1 MGLLGRNK
9 SKSPGREQVKVNAS
23 DRYNAMHDPPPPP
36 PTPPPSTSSRRSRPS
51 SRGSSSSR
59 PRGNATST
67 AGYQYALQAYSKTVD
82 PNENSNVNTMPSIV
96 TSKNQST
103 ANAFV
108 RQSQLAQGTS
118 VPASLLTSNG
128 NINARATNAYSR
140 GNANRNGNRNNA
152 SPPQETLNAVHGGA
166 CLTYSNSGSPDK
178 TGYQHQQLNQQQQQ
192 DYNRHNS
199 NYNNEYMQPQTQ
211 PQQQQ
216 PQPQPQ
222 HHLNI
227 NTNPNPILRSS
238 SSMDDCGPSSD
249 DDINPISPASSSSY
263 SFPQYPGS
271 PSTFLHQRKSNSKN
285 HNHNHSHS
293 NSFLPDYNYEPEM
306 VDTTYAEHYGD
317 AYTGKPIRYIY
328 PQGYGSMRPRSRPWQ
343 IALVMFIALAWL
355 NVYIVGH
362 CADRFESQNYND
374 DQYQNANDNDNYNA
388 NDADD
393 AAVIE
398 TKWCGNRNLYFT
410 WVLSV
415 ALTGLSFAY
424 CSIIGVSLFKLLSLT
439 LQKASSFFMHSFSS
453 FAILKQYH
461 STFFNSITVCQSEG
475 FCGGEWEESA
485 AWDGGEE

>member
-1 MGLLGRNK
+1 
-9 SKSPGREQVKVNAS
+9 
-23 DRYNAMHDPPPPP
+23 
-36 PTPPPSTSSRRSRPS
+36 
-51 SRGSSSSR
+51 
-59 PRGNATST
+59 
-67 AGYQYALQAYSKTVD
+67 
-82 PNENSNVNTMPSIV
+82 
-96 TSKNQST
+96 
-103 ANAFV
+103 
-108 RQSQLAQGTS
+108 
-118 VPASLLTSNG
+118 
-128 NINARATNAYSR
+128 
-140 GNANRNGNRNNA
+140 
-152 SPPQETLNAVHGGA
+152 
-166 CLTYSNSGSPDK
+166 
-178 TGYQHQQLNQQQQQ
+178 
-192 DYNRHNS
+192 
-199 NYNNEYMQPQTQ
+199 
-211 PQQQQ
+211 
-216 PQPQPQ
+216 
-222 HHLNI
+222 
-227 NTNPNPILRSS
+227 
-238 SSMDDCGPSSD
+238 
-249 DDINPISPASSSSY
+249 
-263 SFPQYPGS
+263 
-271 PSTFLHQRKSNSKN
+271 
-285 HNHNHSHS
+285 
-293 NSFLPDYNYEPEM
+293 M

-461 STFFNSITVCQSEG
+461 ATFFNSITELLNL
-475 FCGGEWEESA
+475 
-485 AWDGGEE
+485 DGSLATSYSK